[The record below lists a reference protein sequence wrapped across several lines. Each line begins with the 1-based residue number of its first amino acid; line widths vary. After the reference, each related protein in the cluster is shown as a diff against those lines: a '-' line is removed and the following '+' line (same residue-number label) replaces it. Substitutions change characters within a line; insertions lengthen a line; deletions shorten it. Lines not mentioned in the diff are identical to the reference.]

1 MQAFPRRVLGFVA
14 VAVLVNSVYACSDI
28 KIFLAPCTV
37 KQFGTSISKD
47 QALDIQSEFLRKE
60 GLDAIAD
67 EAVEFFDF
75 GLEAFDGTCEFPIS
89 DACDVVQGCGCDIEQ
104 IRLEIQGGGP
114 RGKSRPMA
122 RRSKTDQSFR
132 DGGST
137 RCYPYLKPGRC
148 FSTMIAPEV
157 QLIDPIQGVSGP
169 VSVQQS
175 ISEPATLSGE
185 TIVVLCFGSQCK
197 GFSILSDDFIRDRRN
212 LCGESLNTIGSCSA
226 APLPPPPP
234 PPPPTTTDGTL
245 AECEDEILA
254 RCCNS
259 RRPTCICKT
268 CSSRFWRR
276 TQTSS
281 GQTAFFERQS
291 QDTCICLG

>member
-14 VAVLVNSVYACSDI
+14 VAVLVNSVFACSDI

-37 KQFGTSISKD
+37 KQFGTSISKE

-60 GLDAIAD
+60 GLEAIAD

-89 DACDVVQGCGCDIEQ
+89 QACDVVQGCGCNLEQ

-114 RGKSRPMA
+114 RGA
-122 RRSKTDQSFR
+122 TGIRSKIDRGFR

-148 FSTMIAPEV
+148 FSTMNAPGPGGGLE
-157 QLIDPIQGVSGP
+157 QIDPIQGVSGP

-175 ISEPATLSGE
+175 ISEPATFPGE

-212 LCGESLNTIGSCSA
+212 L
-226 APLPPPPP
+226 
-234 PPPPTTTDGTL
+234 
-245 AECEDEILA
+245 
-254 RCCNS
+254 
-259 RRPTCICKT
+259 
-268 CSSRFWRR
+268 
-276 TQTSS
+276 
-281 GQTAFFERQS
+281 
-291 QDTCICLG
+291 

>member
-1 MQAFPRRVLGFVA
+1 MQAFPRRVLGFVV
-14 VAVLVNSVYACSDI
+14 VAVLVNSVFACSDI

-37 KQFGTSISKD
+37 KQFGTSISKE

-60 GLDAIAD
+60 GLEAIAD

-104 IRLEIQGGGP
+104 IRLEILGGATGI
-114 RGKSRPMA
+114 
-122 RRSKTDQSFR
+122 RSKIGRGFR

-137 RCYPYLKPGRC
+137 RCYPFLKPGRC
-148 FSTMIAPEV
+148 FSTMIVAQAE
-157 QLIDPIQGVSGP
+157 QRIDPIQRVSGP

-175 ISEPATLSGE
+175 ISEPATLPGE

-197 GFSILSDDFIRDRRN
+197 GFSILSDDFIRDRTN
-212 LCGESLNTIGSCSA
+212 LCGESQNTMASCSA
-226 APLPPPPP
+226 ASLPPPPPPP

-281 GQTAFFERQS
+281 GQTAFFEHQS
-291 QDTCICLG
+291 RDTCICLG